1 MRRPTFDLDVLRTFV
16 TGVELN
22 SFAKAADRLGRST
35 SAVSAQLKKLE
46 EQVGTAV
53 LVKSGRGLVLTPIGE
68 SVLSHA
74 RRLLELNDGIF
85 QTLHESQTA
94 GTVRLGLQEDFAEHL
109 LSEILRRFV
118 RTYPMVSLEV
128 KVARNAQLLAWI
140 ESADL
145 DLALTWDAGHAA
157 PYATRLG
164 ETQMHW
170 IGARDTPA
178 LSRPADSPLPLI
190 MFDAPCVLRSAATQ
204 ALDAAHIPWRIAL
217 TSPSVA
223 GIWAAVAAGLGVTLR
238 TRIGL
243 PDHLTVISG
252 LPPVPSLGY
261 MIHRSDNA
269 PTPAARQLAELI
281 KTSLHEQAFSWSDSG
296 PVDLQ
301 SGAGLSSGPKPRES
315 KTPHRQQQK
324 TQACR
329 K

>member
-16 TGVELN
+16 TGVEFN

-46 EQVGTAV
+46 EQVGTPV
-53 LVKSGRGLVLTPIGE
+53 LTKSGRGLALTPTGE
-68 SVLSHA
+68 TLLSHA

-94 GTVRLGLQEDFAEHL
+94 GTIRLGLQEDFGEHF
-109 LSEILRRFV
+109 LSDILRRFV
-118 RTYPMVSLEV
+118 QTYPRVNLEV
-128 KVARNAQLLAWI
+128 RIARNAELLALV

-145 DLALTWDAGHAA
+145 DLALTWDTGHLS

-170 IGARDTPA
+170 IGARDMPLLAA
-178 LSRPADSPLPLI
+178 LDDSSLPLI

-204 ALDAAHIPWRIAL
+204 ALDAAQIPWRIAL
-217 TSPSVA
+217 TSPSVG
-223 GIWAAVAAGLGVTLR
+223 GIWAAVAAGLGLTLR

-243 PDHLTVISG
+243 PNHLTVVSG

-261 MIHRSDNA
+261 VLHSIGDD
-269 PTPAARQLAELI
+269 PTPAAQQLAALI
-281 KTSLHEQAFSWSDSG
+281 KTSLQEQAYRFTIT
-296 PVDLQ
+296 
-301 SGAGLSSGPKPRES
+301 K
-315 KTPHRQQQK
+315 
-324 TQACR
+324 
-329 K
+329 

>member
-16 TGVELN
+16 TGVEFN

-46 EQVGTAV
+46 EQVGTPV
-53 LVKSGRGLVLTPIGE
+53 LTKSGRGLALTPTGE
-68 SVLSHA
+68 TLLSHA

-94 GTVRLGLQEDFAEHL
+94 GTARLGLQEDFGEHF
-109 LSEILRRFV
+109 LSDILRRFV
-118 RTYPMVSLEV
+118 QTYPRVNLEV
-128 KVARNAQLLAWI
+128 RIARNAELLALV

-145 DLALTWDAGHAA
+145 DLALTWDTEHLS

-170 IGARDTPA
+170 IGARDMPLLAA
-178 LSRPADSPLPLI
+178 LDDSSLPLI

-204 ALDAAHIPWRIAL
+204 ALDAAQIPWRIAL
-217 TSPSVA
+217 TSPSVG
-223 GIWAAVAAGLGVTLR
+223 GIWAAVAAGLGLTLR

-243 PDHLTVISG
+243 PSYLTVVSG

-261 MIHRSDNA
+261 VLHSNGDA
-269 PTPAARQLAELI
+269 PSPVAQKLAALI
-281 KTSLHEQAFSWSDSG
+281 KTTL
-296 PVDLQ
+296 
-301 SGAGLSSGPKPRES
+301 
-315 KTPHRQQQK
+315 QQQAYRFTITK
-324 TQACR
+324 
-329 K
+329 

>member
-16 TGVELN
+16 TGVEFN

-46 EQVGTAV
+46 EQVGTPV
-53 LVKSGRGLVLTPIGE
+53 LTKSGRGLALTPTGE
-68 SVLSHA
+68 TLLSHA

-94 GTVRLGLQEDFAEHL
+94 GTVRLGLQEDFGEHF
-109 LSEILRRFV
+109 LSDILRRFV
-118 RTYPMVSLEV
+118 QTYPRVNLEV
-128 KVARNAQLLAWI
+128 RIARNAELLALV

-145 DLALTWDAGHAA
+145 DLALTWDTGHLS

-170 IGARDTPA
+170 IGARDMPLLAA
-178 LSRPADSPLPLI
+178 LDDSSLPLI

-204 ALDAAHIPWRIAL
+204 ALDAAQIPWRIAL
-217 TSPSVA
+217 TSPSVG
-223 GIWAAVAAGLGVTLR
+223 GIWAAVAAGLGLTLR

-243 PDHLTVISG
+243 PSHLTVVSG

-261 MIHRSDNA
+261 VLHSNGDD
-269 PTPAARQLAELI
+269 PTPAAQQLAALI
-281 KTSLHEQAFSWSDSG
+281 KTSLQEQAYRFTIT
-296 PVDLQ
+296 
-301 SGAGLSSGPKPRES
+301 K
-315 KTPHRQQQK
+315 
-324 TQACR
+324 
-329 K
+329 

>member
-16 TGVELN
+16 TGVEFN

-46 EQVGTAV
+46 EQVGTPV
-53 LVKSGRGLVLTPIGE
+53 LTKSGRGLALTPTGE
-68 SVLSHA
+68 TLLSHA

-94 GTVRLGLQEDFAEHL
+94 GTIRLGLQEDFGEHF
-109 LSEILRRFV
+109 LSDILRRFV
-118 RTYPMVSLEV
+118 QTYPRVNLEV
-128 KVARNAQLLAWI
+128 RIARNAELLALV

-145 DLALTWDAGHAA
+145 DLALTWDTGHLS

-170 IGARDTPA
+170 IGARDMPLLAA
-178 LSRPADSPLPLI
+178 LDDSSLPLI

-204 ALDAAHIPWRIAL
+204 ALDAAQIPWRIAL
-217 TSPSVA
+217 TSPSVG
-223 GIWAAVAAGLGVTLR
+223 GIWAAVAAGLGLTLR

-243 PDHLTVISG
+243 PSHLTVVSG

-261 MIHRSDNA
+261 VLHSNGDDL
-269 PTPAARQLAELI
+269 TPAAQQLAALI
-281 KTSLHEQAFSWSDSG
+281 KTSLQEQAYRFTIT
-296 PVDLQ
+296 
-301 SGAGLSSGPKPRES
+301 K
-315 KTPHRQQQK
+315 
-324 TQACR
+324 
-329 K
+329 

>member
-16 TGVELN
+16 TGVEFN

-46 EQVGTAV
+46 EQIGTPV
-53 LVKSGRGLVLTPIGE
+53 LARSGRGLVLTPAGE
-68 SVLSHA
+68 SLLSHA

-94 GTVRLGLQEDFAEHL
+94 GTIRLGLQEDFGEHL

-118 RTYPMVSLEV
+118 QTYPMVILEV
-128 KVARNAQLLAWI
+128 RIARNVELLALV
-140 ESADL
+140 ESAGL
-145 DLALTWDAGHAA
+145 DLALTWDTGHMS

-170 IGARDTPA
+170 IGARDMPSLTR
-178 LSRPADSPLPLI
+178 LADSPLPLI

-204 ALDAAHIPWRIAL
+204 ALDAAKIPWRIAL

-223 GIWAAVAAGLGVTLR
+223 SIWAAVAAGLGLTLR

-243 PDHLTVISG
+243 PSHLAVVSG
-252 LPPVPSLGY
+252 LPAVPSLGY
-261 MIHRSDNA
+261 VLHSSGEDS
-269 PTPAARQLAELI
+269 TPAIRQLAALI
-281 KTSLHEQAFSWSDSG
+281 KTSLQEHTFGFAVAQ
-296 PVDLQ
+296 
-301 SGAGLSSGPKPRES
+301 
-315 KTPHRQQQK
+315 
-324 TQACR
+324 
-329 K
+329 